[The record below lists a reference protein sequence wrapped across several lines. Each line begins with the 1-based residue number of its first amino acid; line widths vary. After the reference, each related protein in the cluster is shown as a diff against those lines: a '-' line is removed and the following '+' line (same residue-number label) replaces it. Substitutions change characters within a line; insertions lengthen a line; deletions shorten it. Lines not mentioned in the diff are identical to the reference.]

1 MKTKYWIALL
11 GILLLVCV
19 GLTIP
24 LLMPQ
29 EAATYA
35 DIISEATVVH
45 TVDLR
50 IDREITVT
58 NSRGSQN
65 TVTIRDGKIAVT
77 QADCPDH
84 YCMHRGFCNNGAQIV
99 CLPNELIIRFTGEQ
113 EIDMLVG

>member
-11 GILLLVCV
+11 GVLLLVCI

-50 IDREITVT
+50 IDREITIT

-84 YCMHRGFCNNGAQIV
+84 YCMHRGFCNSGTQIV

-113 EIDMLVG
+113 EIDMMVG

>member
-11 GILLLVCV
+11 GVLLLVCI
-19 GLTIP
+19 GFTIP

-50 IDREITVT
+50 IDREITIT

-84 YCMHRGFCNNGAQIV
+84 YCMERGYQNSGTDIV
-99 CLPNELIIRFTGEQ
+99 CLPNRLVLKFTSEQ
-113 EIDMLVG
+113 TVDTVVR